1 MKKRL
6 LWTVGCLIVLM
17 VIIVGRMMTMKEEE
31 ETLVLQ
37 FIDEEMKNTLINT
50 VIQDEII
57 EKSGEFNEACL
68 EQIKSINIGYTG
80 YYSTLLD
87 MKRCK
92 NVQRIYIGI
101 PEFIMVPYYK
111 KNYEKPKPEDKQR
124 VSQIEDE
131 LADILQNCNGLREL
145 YINNDEGSCEL
156 NSLEFLEYGEKLIS
170 LWLWGQKEVDY
181 NYIYNCINLQIL
193 DVSAS
198 DIDEL
203 DGISNLK
210 KLEIL
215 DIKDTNIA
223 EAEEIIY
230 LDNLKELRIYGTP
243 LAENE
248 KELDVIR
255 EALPNL
261 EIDFRGY

>member
-1 MKKRL
+1 MKKKIYFL
-6 LWTVGCLIVLM
+6 CGIIF
-17 VIIVGRMMTMKEEE
+17 VIIFFCVFFSKEKDKS
-31 ETLVLQ
+31 VNIM
-37 FIDEEMKNTLINT
+37 FNDEEMKNTLINT

-57 EKSGEFNEACL
+57 EKSVEFDEESL
-68 EQIKSINIGYTG
+68 EKIKSINIGYTG

-87 MKRCK
+87 IKRCK

-111 KNYEKPKPEDKQR
+111 KWYEKPKPEENQR
-124 VSQIEDE
+124 ILQIEDE
-131 LADILQNCNGLREL
+131 LADILQNCSELREL
-145 YINNDEGSCEL
+145 YINNDEGTCEL
-156 NSLEFLEYGEKLIS
+156 KNLEFLEHGEKLIS

-181 NYIYNCINLQIL
+181 TYIYNCINLQIL

-198 DIDEL
+198 DIDQL

-223 EAEEIIY
+223 EAGEIIY
-230 LDNLKELRIYGTP
+230 LENLKELRIYGTP

-248 KELDVIR
+248 KELDIIR

-261 EIDFRGY
+261 EIDFRSY